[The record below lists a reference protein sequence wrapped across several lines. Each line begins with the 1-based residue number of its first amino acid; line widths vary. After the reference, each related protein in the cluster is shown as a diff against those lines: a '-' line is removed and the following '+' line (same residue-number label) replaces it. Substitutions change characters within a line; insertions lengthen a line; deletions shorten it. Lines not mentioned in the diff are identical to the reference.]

1 MNTASNTLPERQ
13 DNPSDIEALLP
24 WHAVGTLNRADTL
37 RVDKALAN
45 DRELARRYEM
55 VRDELGETISLNE
68 SLGAPSMRAMD
79 KLFAAIDAEPAPL
92 RQKATSFNLAEKVSD
107 FFASLSPRTLAFSAS
122 AAALVLLLQ
131 GAVITGVLL
140 NKTDAN
146 QNFEVASFNEKSAPQ
161 IEQAIYSLVQFKPTA
176 TAADITAFLKD
187 TNASIVS
194 GPGKT
199 EMYKVK
205 VAVTGMP
212 KEDLAKLIKRIE
224 EDKSVA
230 ASFPSSS
237 K

>member
-13 DNPSDIEALLP
+13 DTPSDIEALLP

-55 VRDELGETISLNE
+55 VREELGETISLNE
-68 SLGAPSMRAMD
+68 SLGAPSMRALD

-92 RQKATSFNLAEKVSD
+92 RSKASSFNLVDSISN
-107 FFASLSPRTLAFSAS
+107 FFAGLQPRTLAFSAS

-140 NKTDAN
+140 NKTDGGSNTFEIASAN
-146 QNFEVASFNEKSAPQ
+146 TTPKV
-161 IEQAIYSLVQFKPTA
+161 EQAIYNLVQFKPTA

-194 GPGKT
+194 GPTSNG
-199 EMYKVK
+199 MYQVK

-212 KEDLAKLIKRIE
+212 KQDLEKLVKRIE

-230 ASFPSSS
+230 ASLPSSS

>member
-1 MNTASNTLPERQ
+1 MNTASNTLSERQ
-13 DNPSDIEALLP
+13 DIPPDIEALLP

-37 RVDKALAN
+37 RVDKALAH

-92 RQKATSFNLAEKVSD
+92 RQKVASFNLVEKVSD

-140 NKTDAN
+140 SKPEAN
-146 QNFEVASFNEKSAPQ
+146 QSFSVASADPMPQ
-161 IEQAIYSLVQFKPTA
+161 VEQAIYSLVQFKPTA
-176 TAADITAFLKD
+176 TAADITTFLKD

-194 GPGKT
+194 GPSRT

-212 KEDLAKLIKRIE
+212 KEELAKLIKKIE

>member
-1 MNTASNTLPERQ
+1 MNTASNTLSERQ
-13 DNPSDIEALLP
+13 DIPPDIEALLP

-37 RVDKALAN
+37 RVDKALAH

-92 RQKATSFNLAEKVSD
+92 RQKVASFNLVEKISD

-131 GAVITGVLL
+131 GAVVTGLL
-140 NKTDAN
+140 INRDAGS
-146 QNFEVASFNEKSAPQ
+146 NFVVASFEPAATPPQ
-161 IEQAIYSLVQFKPTA
+161 VEQAIYSLVQFKPTA
-176 TAADITAFLKD
+176 TAADITTFLKNTD
-187 TNASIVS
+187 ASIVS

-199 EMYKVK
+199 EMYKIK

-212 KEDLAKLIKRIE
+212 KEELAKLIKKIE

>member
-13 DNPSDIEALLP
+13 DTPPDIEALLP

-55 VRDELGETISLNE
+55 VREELGETISLNE

-92 RQKATSFNLAEKVSD
+92 RIKATSFNLAEKVSD

-140 NKTDAN
+140 NKTEAGGNTFEIASAN
-146 QNFEVASFNEKSAPQ
+146 TTPKV
-161 IEQAIYSLVQFKPTA
+161 EQAIYNLVQFKPTA

-194 GPGKT
+194 GPTSNG
-199 EMYKVK
+199 MYQVK

-212 KEDLAKLIKRIE
+212 KQDLEKLVKRIE
-224 EDKSVA
+224 EDKAVA
-230 ASFPSSS
+230 VSLPSSS

>member
-1 MNTASNTLPERQ
+1 MNTASNIMPERQ
-13 DNPSDIEALLP
+13 DTPPDIEALLP
-24 WHAVGTLNRADTL
+24 WHATGTLNRADTL
-37 RVDKALAN
+37 RVDKALAS
-45 DRELARRYEM
+45 DRELARRYDM
-55 VRDELGETISLNE
+55 VREELGETISANE

-92 RQKATSFNLAEKVSD
+92 RHKVASFNLVDRVSE

-122 AAALVLLLQ
+122 AAALALLLQ
-131 GAVITGVLL
+131 GAVVTGLL
-140 NKTDAN
+140 LSKPEAGAN
-146 QNFEVASFNEKSAPQ
+146 GQTFEIASASVPQ
-161 IEQAIYSLVQFKPTA
+161 VEQAIYSLVQFKPTA
-176 TAADITAFLKD
+176 TAADITAFLKSTD
-187 TNASIVS
+187 ASIVS

-212 KEDLAKLIKRIE
+212 KEEISKLVKKIE